1 MVLRVCILVSPLFYR
16 HCKWKGRV
24 FDEQGV
30 DLAARSG
37 RLEGLRTQK
46 QGRIEWQLRL
56 AGLLLEWLEDNSQ
69 QEKDKKKKKKKEE
82 YVVLSDARRATRL
95 LPFGQERGVFFSV

>member
-1 MVLRVCILVSPLFYR
+1 MVLRVWILVSSLFYH

-30 DLAARSG
+30 DLAARTG

-56 AGLLLEWLEDNSQ
+56 AGLLLEWLEDKSQ
-69 QEKDKKKKKKKEE
+69 QEKDKKEE
-82 YVVLSDARRATRL
+82 YTMWGFRMRAGQPASCRL
-95 LPFGQERGVFFSV
+95 GRSAVFSLAFS

>member
-1 MVLRVCILVSPLFYR
+1 MVPRVCILVSSLFYH

-30 DLAARSG
+30 DLAARTG

-56 AGLLLEWLEDNSQ
+56 AGLLLEWLEDKSQ
-69 QEKDKKKKKKKEE
+69 QEKDKKEE
-82 YVVLSDARRATRL
+82 YVGLSDARRATCL